1 MNVIFQATAP
11 HRDPQF
17 FCDGF
22 LANVVYFLLVN
33 CLQSTVVFFETGPE
47 GPELEDYQVEKKSK
61 AAQTRPKK
69 RIRRTRP
76 SGHGSDGSGRKW
88 HAPPCSE
95 SAAQKKSFRPQ
106 RRGLQRSPSG
116 DPEEESPISE
126 QLRDPLCVQ
135 ASA

>member
-95 SAAQKKSFRPQ
+95 SAAQKNNFRPQ
-106 RRGLQRSPSG
+106 RRGPHNEVVVSQALPSK
-116 DPEEESPISE
+116 
-126 QLRDPLCVQ
+126 
-135 ASA
+135 

>member
-95 SAAQKKSFRPQ
+95 SAVQKKSFRPQ

-116 DPEEESPISE
+116 DPEEESPIPE
-126 QLRDPLCVQ
+126 QLRDPICVQ
-135 ASA
+135 ASV

>member
-69 RIRRTRP
+69 RVRRTRP

-126 QLRDPLCVQ
+126 QLRDHICVK
-135 ASA
+135 ASV